1 MILMLDEYGTVPWT
15 TFADL
20 AVPHISKN
28 EPVGCRRVSQTDPLI
43 FLSLYI
49 DLHETRAPSGM
60 AFLWHDGEFSRKNL
74 SAYSLHNMLAKSVD
88 HILERLVE
96 TSLAIRL
103 AKLIATAQT
112 MIMGRICRE
121 RKKR

>member
-1 MILMLDEYGTVPWT
+1 MILMLDEYGTVPYT

-49 DLHETRAPSGM
+49 DLHEQGLPLKWLSFDMMMNPPTGISPHIP
-60 AFLWHDGEFSRKNL
+60 LHDV
-74 SAYSLHNMLAKSVD
+74 LAKSVD
-88 HILERLVE
+88 NIMERLVE
-96 TSLAIRL
+96 TSLA
-103 AKLIATAQT
+103 KSIATA
-112 MIMGRICRE
+112 
-121 RKKR
+121 